1 MKNSTIAVFVIILIL
16 ISTSLNSQ
24 TTELNYKQ
32 KGKTTYSLTI
42 SLSDAKGI
50 VGNTP
55 DQFIAS
61 EYIYFVI
68 QPNEKSERAYFK
80 EGDLKDEIAS
90 IALFQEKKVEFAQN
104 IQPIEEDGK
113 ITRILLTYAKIDVKL
128 WLSFVFQSAIGSS
141 EPIYLNET
149 YYDDFKLFATK
160 YNSLLKLEK
169 EKKYEDMLLTS
180 KEVIDEAKRSD
191 FFEHLSFY
199 DALIDSLPFKAINKP
214 ITQLKNKFKNAE
226 SNFSISYDINDL
238 KELDEII
245 EESEVFFHK
254 VEAFCELDFPKKTES
269 LDLVKSTRE
278 DFAKQRKF
286 QFDNFAAKKI
296 QLLETGTFDQYQFR
310 LFVNLL
316 QKIILQNSGFTSV
329 KSNLSLMK
337 SLSKDDEL
345 NLETSGW
352 KQEFDDMIFGLTYKS
367 DSLPTTY
374 IFNEKIITNL
384 EQQRA
389 NQPKPYYELFISAN
403 SAVSGD
409 NSFVEN
415 IQECINLSADYDD
428 VEQMEIMK
436 ISYDMTSEDLSESS
450 RNNLNAGK
458 KNLSVGKW
466 KEADFNFELAIR
478 QNSQFA
484 PAWFY
489 LGYAESKLLELF
501 SAQSR
506 IDQSLLL
513 LPDYIT
519 PKLFSFNLLKEQGDY
534 AKILQLSKTAVAIN
548 NAYLIH
554 LWKAEAHFMLKQYNE
569 AVEEIKSGCLPLNQ
583 NHEAVYFLLGDIYVA
598 MKKID
603 LAKEAYKKTQQ
614 INPFESALFNEKMSL
629 LPVVK

>member
-1 MKNSTIAVFVIILIL
+1 MKNSTIAVFATVIVL
-16 ISTSLNSQ
+16 ISTTLNSQ
-24 TTELNYKQ
+24 TTQLNYKQ

-80 EGDLKDEIAS
+80 EGDVKDEIAS

-104 IQPIEEDGK
+104 IQSIEEDGK
-113 ITRILLTYAKIDVKL
+113 ITRILLTYAKKDVKL
-128 WLSFVFQSAIGSS
+128 WLSFVFRSAIDSS

-160 YNSLLKLEK
+160 YNTLLKLEK
-169 EKKYEDMLLTS
+169 EKKFEEMLSTS
-180 KEVIDEAKRSD
+180 KEVLNESKGSD
-191 FFEHLSFY
+191 FFKHLSFY
-199 DALIDSLPFKAINKP
+199 DALIDSLPFKAIKEP
-214 ITQLKNKFKNAE
+214 ITQLKNKFQNTE
-226 SNFSISYDINDL
+226 SKFSKSYDINDL
-238 KELDEII
+238 EELDEII
-245 EESEVFFHK
+245 DESEVFFRK
-254 VEAFCELDFPKKTES
+254 VETFCELDFPKKTES
-269 LDLVKSTRE
+269 LNLVKSIRE

-329 KSNLSLMK
+329 KSNLSLNK

-352 KQEFDDMIFGLTYKS
+352 KQDFDDMIFGLTFKS

-374 IFNEKIITNL
+374 IFNEKIINNL

-403 SAVSGD
+403 SAVNGD
-409 NSFVEN
+409 NSFVEK
-415 IQECINLSADYDD
+415 IQECINLSADYEDI
-428 VEQMEIMK
+428 EQMELMK
-436 ISYDMTSEDLSESS
+436 ISYDLTSEDLSESS

-506 IDQSLLL
+506 IDQSLQL

-519 PKLFSFNLLKEQGDY
+519 PKLFSFNLLKEQGDF

-598 MKKID
+598 LKKID
-603 LAKEAYKKTQQ
+603 LAKEAYQKTQQ
-614 INPFESALFNEKMSL
+614 INPFESALFNEKMGL